1 MSADSPEAQDWL
13 DKATQRLALVG
24 FAGLWFMGML
34 IFYDGAARYLAA
46 PRIAGFS
53 DYGELV
59 FPLVIAS
66 CFPAGLWRQSNVSV
80 RVLGTLL
87 GAKANACFES
97 LAAWVTLAFFTVL
110 AWQFVLMTI
119 DYGTAGRSTGT
130 VGMMLA
136 PWWWGTTVI
145 MLLCLPVQ
153 ALVCLRW
160 TRRAWRLET
169 SHETGGIA

>member
-1 MSADSPEAQDWL
+1 
-13 DKATQRLALVG
+13 
-24 FAGLWFMGML
+24 
-34 IFYDGAARYLAA
+34 
-46 PRIAGFS
+46 
-53 DYGELV
+53 LV

-169 SHETGGIA
+169 SHETGRIA